1 MRREKLRSTQWPTLR
16 YSNPMG
22 RRKAKCLEFFRAK
35 IKAKRDKER
44 EGQPSRDFSGR
55 LKRDETSGRQMT
67 GRIIVQYVGFRTTSL
82 VREYTFVVSEG
93 SSDSLHYT
101 LTIANEAFL
110 SHRAR
115 YQDAPEICSLRLHH
129 ELDAHA
135 NHPPTTHFCVTD
147 AELASYRD
155 ARLPKPLGRFQ
166 RPPEE

>member
-1 MRREKLRSTQWPTLR
+1 MRGGKGDCQGVFP
-16 YSNPMG
+16 
-22 RRKAKCLEFFRAK
+22 
-35 IKAKRDKER
+35 
-44 EGQPSRDFSGR
+44 EG

-67 GRIIVQYVGFRTTSL
+67 GQVIVQYVGFRTTAL
-82 VREYTFVVSEG
+82 VREYTFAVREG
-93 SSDSLHYT
+93 SSDTLHYT
-101 LTIANEAFL
+101 LEIANEAFV

-147 AELASYRD
+147 VELANYQDVRQSKP
-155 ARLPKPLGRFQ
+155 LPKFQ